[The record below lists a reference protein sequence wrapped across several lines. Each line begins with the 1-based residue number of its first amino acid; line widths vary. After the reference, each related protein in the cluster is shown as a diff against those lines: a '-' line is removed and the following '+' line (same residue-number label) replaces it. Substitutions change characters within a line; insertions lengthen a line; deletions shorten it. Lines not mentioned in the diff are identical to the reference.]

1 MMAVPRPFT
10 PDLPPGYAIRDAG
23 GSDAPAIARVYEATY
38 PDDTG
43 YPLVEAPAVRSAV
56 FDDGSVTPFVVE
68 TGGRIVGVA
77 AIEFDSFDEGNAQIC
92 KLAVHPDHQ
101 GRGLGRELLKHRL
114 DVLHADPAFDGL
126 VYSAAVTSHPASQH
140 NRSPVASNRTAF
152 INTVRT
158 LDVDRLV
165 REEIEDV

>member
-1 MMAVPRPFT
+1 MATFVAAT
-10 PDLPPGYAIRDAG
+10 DD
-23 GSDAPAIARVYEATY
+23 RV
-38 PDDTG
+38 
-43 YPLVEAPAVRSAV
+43 
-56 FDDGSVTPFVVE
+56 
-68 TGGRIVGVA
+68 VGVA
-77 AIEFDSFDEGNAQIC
+77 AVEYDSFDEGNARIC
-92 KLAVHPDHQ
+92 KLAVRPDHQ
-101 GRGLGRELLKHRL
+101 AQGLGRELLKHRL